1 MVSSVKQVHWLIS
14 RWRKGLIRRLKV
26 CIVLHGN
33 PSQNCRVSPV
43 INNPKPNSNLSCD
56 RQRHPYLNL
65 SQVVQYLI
73 CLFQRDRRLSWPK
86 WLVICWD
93 GLHVCKMWVV
103 TQVSVTDWRLQW
115 MSKFIT
121 LAILSALSA
130 VQYRDE
136 VCGICDCSWET
147 LDSFM
152 QHDVQE
158 LCRVVSHLIFFYCA
172 FLYKFY

>member
-1 MVSSVKQVHWLIS
+1 M
-14 RWRKGLIRRLKV
+14 
-26 CIVLHGN
+26 
-33 PSQNCRVSPV
+33 
-43 INNPKPNSNLSCD
+43 
-56 RQRHPYLNL
+56 
-65 SQVVQYLI
+65 
-73 CLFQRDRRLSWPK
+73 
-86 WLVICWD
+86 
-93 GLHVCKMWVV
+93 
-103 TQVSVTDWRLQW
+103 TDWRLQW